1 LKQIDV
7 TGTKHEKMQ
16 ATKGAFHYAGPTG
29 QRTSG
34 TNEGKME
41 RHCSK
46 ETKLPT
52 ALKRSIYASTKISI
66 TPQ

>member
-1 LKQIDV
+1 
-7 TGTKHEKMQ
+7 MQ